1 MTDRIRIYPVRG
13 EVALQW
19 GERPARSMTTGEA
32 RRRAYHLAD
41 QADRAR
47 SRNRDA
53 VGFPGMDGLA
63 LSTEDAYS
71 VAGDLFRCAC
81 AIDAAL
87 VANVSYVLA

>member
-1 MTDRIRIYPVRG
+1 MTDRIRIYPCRG
-13 EVALQW
+13 EVTLQW
-19 GERPARSMTTGEA
+19 GERPALSMTTQEA

-81 AIDAAL
+81 AIDAGL
-87 VANVSYVLA
+87 VARCARLI